1 MPNTTPGG
9 VSART
14 VRDLSLPGRAVAALT
29 RAGVTSIEDLAVL
42 TRRELAAVPGLGP
55 GLIAAIRQVVP
66 EPAPGGARP
75 DAGRPAAAGGAAAGE
90 ESPVAPAIP
99 SFASLRSP
107 GGRTPVDV
115 LFPDPVPA
123 PAGPAPSGPAPAGP
137 APAATTPTVAAA
149 SRPGFRTGP
158 AGAGAPRPAEY
169 GDLLRIGRHL
179 ARAAVGV
186 PGRLARW
193 SVRQPVRCLGRL
205 LGGGS
210 GSPGSPR
217 H

>member
-55 GLIAAIRQVVP
+55 GLIAAIRLVVP
-66 EPAPGGARP
+66 EPAPGPPRP
-75 DAGRPAAAGGAAAGE
+75 DPAGTSRPDAGGAAARRVPPPAE
-90 ESPVAPAIP
+90 QESPAAPAIP

-123 PAGPAPSGPAPAGP
+123 PAEP
-137 APAATTPTVAAA
+137 APAAPPPPDAAA
-149 SRPGFRTGP
+149 
-158 AGAGAPRPAEY
+158 APRPADY

-186 PGRLARW
+186 PGRVARW

-205 LGGGS
+205 LGGG
-210 GSPGSPR
+210 PGSDR
-217 H
+217 G